1 MLIWNRTK
9 LDRGN
14 NMIKN
19 KIKSVFFILLVWT
32 IFIPNSIY
40 ALENQDLTLYSE
52 SVILLDAKSGQTLYE
67 KNSQVQMPP
76 ASITKI
82 ATAIYAIEKGHLE
95 DIVTVS
101 ENARNVDGT
110 RVYLEVGE
118 QVPLMKL
125 IQGLVIN
132 SGNDAGV
139 AIAEHVS
146 GSIDEFITDFNSYL
160 KEEIGVQH
168 TTFKNPHGLYDPE
181 HVTTAED
188 MAKITQYAMKN
199 ETFMEIFQTSELAW
213 DGQTWDTTIVNHH
226 EMVRDKEYEGIS
238 GGKNGFVQ
246 ESGFTLVTTASREK
260 ISLIA
265 VTLNA
270 MSDNQA
276 YEDTKT
282 LLDYGFQ
289 NFETEKVMANEQFTD
304 NLNNTYML
312 NQDEYVTKRLGEIIT
327 KEVISTGELKMN
339 GDNGRSIKKIPLT
352 KIKSVETN
360 KKMDSEVVVPD
371 EVKEKESGNKHL
383 LLLVPVSLF
392 LALFLSVFFYVQVRK
407 TS

>member
-1 MLIWNRTK
+1 
-9 LDRGN
+9 
-14 NMIKN
+14 MIKN

-32 IFIPNSIY
+32 IFIPNSIS
-40 ALENQDLTLYSE
+40 ALENQDLPLYSE
-52 SVILLDAKSGQTLYE
+52 SVILLDAQSGQTIYE
-67 KNSQVQMPP
+67 KNSQVQVPP

-110 RVYLEVGE
+110 RVYLEVDE
-118 QVPLMKL
+118 QVPLIKL

-139 AIAEHVS
+139 AIAEHLS
-146 GSIDEFITDFNSYL
+146 GTIDEFIIDFNSYL

-168 TTFKNPHGLYDPE
+168 TIFKNPHGLYDPE
-181 HVTTAED
+181 HMTTAED
-188 MAKITQYAMKN
+188 MAKITRYAMKN

-246 ESGFTLVTTASREK
+246 ESGFTLVTTANREK

-289 NFETEKVMANEQFTD
+289 NFETELVMANEHFKD
-304 NLNNTYML
+304 NLDNRYVL
-312 NQDEYVTKRLGEIIT
+312 NQDEYITKHIGEIVT
-327 KEVISTGELKMN
+327 KEVSAAGELEMS
-339 GDNGRSIKKIPLT
+339 GDNGRSIKKITLT
-352 KIKSVETN
+352 KIQSEQPN
-360 KKMDSEVVVPD
+360 KKMESKVVVAD

-383 LLLVPVSLF
+383 LLLVPFSLF